1 MLSAVRVRVAGVWHG
16 DHLADQ
22 LYHAGA
28 RLGHLLHHARQATQV
43 QHLWHLHTCL
53 CVHVSTCPCVLAQD
67 VDAQD
72 AVCDDPGLDHG
83 RLGGAAAS
91 VRVEQ
96 VGRIFCEN
104 NNREC

>member
-1 MLSAVRVRVAGVWHG
+1 MSLVSGMVTIWLISCITLERAWVIFCIM
-16 DHLADQ
+16 
-22 LYHAGA
+22 HAKPH
-28 RLGHLLHHARQATQV
+28 RSSISSISSISTR
-43 QHLWHLHTCL
+43 
-53 CVHVSTCPCVLAQD
+53 VHVSMCPRVLAQD